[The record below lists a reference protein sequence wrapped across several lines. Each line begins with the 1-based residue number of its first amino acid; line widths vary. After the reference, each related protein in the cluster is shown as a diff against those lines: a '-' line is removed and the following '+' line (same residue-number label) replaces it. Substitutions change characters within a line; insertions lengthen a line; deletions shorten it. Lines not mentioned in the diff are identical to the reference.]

1 MAWGT
6 YDILPQIPEPLPEW
20 RNSVLLRRNSYLPP
34 LTIALCLLLGGGGG
48 CSRAPKAPVHQGP
61 IVLITIDALR
71 ADTVGA
77 FGGPPKVMPALSGLA
92 KEATWAGRAISP
104 SSWTVP
110 SMASIFTGFQP
121 WRARSWASDRSVL
134 EDRFVTL
141 PESLKKAGYRTAAF
155 RSNHWLEAEF
165 GYSQGFDTF
174 RYLREGKR
182 AERYLAEL
190 KGDAEFVWIHILPPH
205 APYVRRDALIDR
217 LDEVPPD
224 LPRQVRPLDL
234 EPYFDPAVKLPA
246 DQERTF
252 RAMYRLNA
260 AYADQMLSRLVA
272 SLKHSGQWSKTLLVV
287 TSDHGEEFGENGQI
301 AHGGN
306 LGHVLVEVP
315 LVIKLP
321 AGYHRK
327 LAMPSV
333 GHVAN
338 VRVASTLIEAAGG
351 TPEPGAAPSFFQP
364 FDKGALSELYMGNGA
379 NRFSLVQGDLQ
390 LLWESHFAPPER
402 DYYRARFAGLGG
414 QVQPPLTEPVQAVFG
429 RLEKQFA
436 TILPLTGQPGNPPQ
450 LTLVRWAPNGAQPV
464 NDRREI
470 DRMARQL
477 KNAWLAANGAE
488 APPGVKGAQPKLS
501 PKQEEELKAL
511 GYLAGGN

>member
-1 MAWGT
+1 
-6 YDILPQIPEPLPEW
+6 
-20 RNSVLLRRNSYLPP
+20 LLRRNSYLPP
-34 LTIALCLLLGGGGG
+34 LAIALCALLGGAFG
-48 CSRAPKAPVHQGP
+48 CSKTPKAPVHKGP

-71 ADTVGA
+71 ADTVAA

-92 KEATWAGRAISP
+92 KEATWAGRAVSP

-121 WRARSWASDRSVL
+121 WRARSWSSERAVL
-134 EDRFVTL
+134 DSRFVTL
-141 PESLKKAGYRTAAF
+141 PEALKAAGYSTAGF

-165 GYSQGFDTF
+165 GYSQGFDVF

-182 AERYLAEL
+182 AERYLAGL
-190 KGDAEFVWIHILPPH
+190 KGGPEFVWVHILPPH
-205 APYVRRDALIDR
+205 APYVRRDPLINR

-234 EPYFDPAVKLPA
+234 EPYYDPAVKLPA
-246 DQERTF
+246 DQERIF

-272 SLKHSGQWSKTLLVV
+272 SLKHSGQWNKTLLVV

-306 LGHVLVEVP
+306 LGHVLVDVP

-321 AGYHRK
+321 LGFQRK
-327 LAMPSV
+327 LAMPAA
-333 GHVAN
+333 GPVAN
-338 VRVASTLIEAAGG
+338 VRVAATLIEAAGG
-351 TPEPGAAPSFFQP
+351 KPEAGMAPSFFQP
-364 FDKGALSELYMGNGA
+364 FDKGALSELYMGNGV
-379 NRFSLVQGDLQ
+379 NRFSLVDGDLQ
-390 LLWESHFAPPER
+390 LLWESRFAPPER
-402 DYYRARFAGLGG
+402 DYYRARLAGIGG
-414 QVQPPLTEPVQAVFG
+414 TPQPPLTEPVQAVFG

-436 TILPLTGQPGNPPQ
+436 TALPLTGQRGVPPQ
-450 LTLVRWAPNGAQPV
+450 LTLVRWTAAGSEPV
-464 NDRREI
+464 NDPGLI

-477 KNAWLAANGAE
+477 KAAWMAANGAE
-488 APPGVKGAQPKLS
+488 APPGAKGAQPKLT
-501 PKQEEELKAL
+501 PKEEEELRAL
-511 GYLAGGN
+511 GYVAGGN